1 MLITPVNILALL
13 FAYLIGSIPTAV
25 WLGKYFH
32 GMDIRE
38 HGSGNAGA
46 TNTFRIFGK
55 KLGIIVLIIDVLKGW
70 IAVKLFYVLYES
82 GQSVDELFNLKIRLG
97 ICALLGHVFPIY
109 VGFKGGKGVAT
120 LLGIILALNHQAAL
134 MSIGVFLIVLMITR
148 YVSLSSIIAGL
159 FFPIVVMVIFKT
171 EQPAMVV
178 FALMISIAVIITHQ
192 KNIERLFSKKES
204 RVNLK
209 GKKEEKEGID
219 NKLQINKAEE
229 IKNSTQ

>member
-1 MLITPVNILALL
+1 MLITPINILALV

-25 WLGKYFH
+25 WLGKFYH
-32 GMDIRE
+32 GIDIRE

-55 KLGIIVLIIDVLKGW
+55 KLGIIVLIVDILKGW

-120 LLGIILALNHQAAL
+120 LLGIILALNHEAAL
-134 MSIGVFLIVLMITR
+134 MSIGVFLLIFVISG
-148 YVSLSSIIAGL
+148 YVSLSSIVAGL
-159 FFPIVVMVIFKT
+159 FFPVVVMVISKT
-171 EQPAMVV
+171 SQPAMVV
-178 FALMISIAVIITHQ
+178 FALMISVAVIITHQ
-192 KNIERLFSKKES
+192 KNIERLLSKKENK
-204 RVNLK
+204 VNLFNRK
-209 GKKEEKEGID
+209 SKVNAGISQTD
-219 NKLQINKAEE
+219 
-229 IKNSTQ
+229 KNV